1 MREDGKHMKSHES
14 LKQNKRK
21 GEAARASIKSNQVNI
36 GKGLDVGT
44 AFIYAAQ
51 KNGSQVS
58 FKSQRN
64 AFLDI
69 EFGDFSRE
77 ILKRSNV
84 KYIRRNDRFY
94 VVGDDAMKFAN
105 VFGKNTRRPLQGG
118 VISAKEQDALP
129 IVELIIKNTLGPHRH
144 KLETVYYSV
153 PGNPLDAD
161 FNTIYHE
168 NIIAQM
174 LRKWDYTPKPINE
187 GLAVIYSELA
197 EDNFTGIGISLGGGM
212 ANVCFA
218 NLSLP
223 VFSFSVA
230 RAGDWIDA
238 EVARV
243 TNETISRIAHIKETS
258 LDLTK
263 SDEEMNKIEQALSI
277 YYRYLVDYILGH
289 IKRELTGNAKLPRL
303 EKPIP
308 VVVSGGTAMPKGF
321 IDLFKESLGKIG
333 LPLNIGEVRLASNPL
348 HSVAK
353 GALIAAIADRRR
365 AQEK

>member
-1 MREDGKHMKSHES
+1 MIINFFGGGAKRNFME
-14 LKQNKRK
+14 KQKKISEGSKPAQDAN
-21 GEAARASIKSNQVNI
+21 V

-51 KNGSQVS
+51 KSGSQVM

-84 KYIRRNDRFY
+84 KYIRRSDKFY

-105 VFGKNTRRPLQGG
+105 VFGKNTRRPLQSG
-118 VISAKEQDALP
+118 VISAKEEDALP

-153 PGNPLDAD
+153 PGNPVDAD

-168 NIIAQM
+168 NIIAEM
-174 LRKWDYTPKPINE
+174 LRSWDYSPKPINE

-197 EDNFTGIGISLGGGM
+197 EENFTGIGISLGGGM
-212 ANVCFA
+212 ANICFA
-218 NLSLP
+218 NLSVP
-223 VFSFSVA
+223 IFSFSVA
-230 RAGDWIDA
+230 RGGDWIDA

-243 TNETISRIAHIKETS
+243 TNEIVSRVTHTKETT

-263 SDEEMNKIEQALSI
+263 PISELTKTEHALSI
-277 YYRYLVDYILGH
+277 YYRYLVEYILNH
-289 IKRELTGNAKLPRL
+289 IKRELKENVKIPRL
-303 EKPIP
+303 EKSITI
-308 VVVSGGTAMPKGF
+308 VVSGGTAMPKGF
-321 IDLFKESLGKIG
+321 IDLFKSSLGKVG
-333 LPLNIGEVRLASNPL
+333 LPIEVGEVRLALQPL

-353 GALIAAIADRRR
+353 GALVAAIADRRR
-365 AQEK
+365 LQEKNR